1 MEDKMNKFI
10 IFMMYALWVLTIAGL
25 LVITFTSFRYTDLN
39 IIVAVFAALT
49 LINTYITVKT
59 K

>member
-1 MEDKMNKFI
+1 VNKLI
-10 IFMMYALWVLTIAGL
+10 TIMMYALWVLTLIGI

-39 IIVAVFAALT
+39 IIVVILAVLT
-49 LINTYITVKT
+49 LANTYITVKT